1 MSDENITSEEKPPGE
16 GRTSYTPFIA
26 AMILAVVAIV
36 GVVVMGQK
44 AKYLPV
50 GVGTRA
56 FDFTLPTLEG
66 KPVVFS
72 QYAGKVIFLNFWA
85 TWCEPCKE
93 EMPSMQNLSSALEDQ
108 PFVIVAVSI
117 DSENSDVVREF
128 TESYRLTFPILHDR
142 KGVVRDMYKTTGV
155 PETYIIDQNG
165 VIAEKIMGGRDWS
178 DKSNLQVV
186 AELLKNGP
194 MKPEEY
200 KDFYKTRK
208 KSTSESYGSQSIY

>member
-1 MSDENITSEEKPPGE
+1 MTEETNSSSVEERKKTSVA
-16 GRTSYTPFIA
+16 PFIA
-26 AMILAVVAIV
+26 AVIIAVVAIV

-44 AKYLPV
+44 TKYLPV
-50 GVGTRA
+50 GVGTKA
-56 FDFTLPTLEG
+56 FDFNLPSLEG
-66 KPVVFS
+66 KPTQFS

-93 EMPSMQNLSSALEDQ
+93 EMPSMQNLSSALENQ

-117 DSENSDVVREF
+117 DSEPAKVVKEF

-142 KGVVRDMYKTTGV
+142 KGKMRDTYKTTGV

-178 DKSNLQVV
+178 DKSNLQLV
-186 AELLKNGP
+186 ADLIKNGP
-194 MKPEEY
+194 KKPEEY
-200 KDFYKTRK
+200 KDYYKNNATP
-208 KSTSESYGSQSIY
+208 TTENYGSQTIY

>member
-1 MSDENITSEEKPPGE
+1 MTEDNTGSSTEERKKTSVA
-16 GRTSYTPFIA
+16 PFIA
-26 AMILAVVAIV
+26 AVIIAVIAIV

-56 FDFTLPTLEG
+56 FDFNLPDLEG
-66 KPVVFS
+66 KPTQFS

-93 EMPSMQNLSSALEDQ
+93 EMPSMQNLSSALEGQ
-108 PFVIVAVSI
+108 PFVVVAVSI
-117 DSENSDVVREF
+117 DSEPAKVVKEF

-142 KGVVRDMYKTTGV
+142 KGLMRDTYKTTGV

-165 VIAEKIMGGRDWS
+165 VIAEKVMGGRDWA
-178 DKSNLQVV
+178 DKSNLQLVS
-186 AELLKNGP
+186 ELLKNGP

-200 KDFYKTRK
+200 KDFYKNNAMP
-208 KSTSESYGSQSIY
+208 TSENYGSQTIY

>member
-1 MSDENITSEEKPPGE
+1 MSDQGVDIETNVPEDKKP
-16 GRTSYTPFIA
+16 SFAPFIA
-26 AMILAVVAIV
+26 AIIIAVVAV
-36 GVVVMGQK
+36 VVVVVMGQK
-44 AKYLPV
+44 TKYLPV
-50 GVGTRA
+50 GVGTKA

-66 KPVVFS
+66 KPTVFS

-93 EMPSMQNLSSALEDQ
+93 EMPSMQNLSSALEGQ

-117 DSENSDVVREF
+117 DSENATVVKEF

-142 KGVVRDMYKTTGV
+142 KGLMRDMYKTTGV

-165 VIAEKIMGGRDWS
+165 VIAEKVMGGRDWS

-194 MKPEEY
+194 MKPEQY
-200 KDFYKTRK
+200 KDFYKSRQ
-208 KSTSESYGSQSIY
+208 KSTTENYGSTSIY